1 MKCEICNQEF
11 EPKNSL
17 QKFCSKECKRKSLT
31 NRNSVKRSIK
41 RKEKFD
47 MMDKI
52 KKCLVCGKEFEV
64 RQQYRKQKYCSE
76 KCLNKSE
83 KLFGGKQER
92 DLEYKNQIRF
102 DGNRYKVLER
112 DDYTCQVCGNTTQ
125 LVLHHKDESGQSDNP
140 NNEIDN
146 LITLCRRCHINIH
159 KVILN

>member
-11 EPKNSL
+11 EPKNKL
-17 QKFCSKECKRKSLT
+17 QKYCCKNCKKRANVLT
-31 NRNSVKRSIK
+31 VLKKRSK
-41 RKEKFD
+41 QRKEKFD
-47 MMDKI
+47 ATDKI

-102 DGNRYKVLER
+102 DGNKYKVLER
-112 DDYTCQVCGNTTQ
+112 DNYTCQVCGNTTQ
-125 LVLHHKDESGQSDNP
+125 LVIHHKDESGQCDNP
-140 NNEIDN
+140 NNEIEN
-146 LITLCRRCHINIH
+146 LVTLCRRCHINIH
-159 KVILN
+159 KVILD